1 MRLIE
6 TGAVPEAA
14 LPVEGFRAHLRIGTG
29 FAEAGLQDAALA
41 GFLRAAIAAI
51 EGRTGKVLLA
61 RGFVLEVGRWRDA
74 RRLALPVAPLRVV
87 TAFEIVDAQG
97 TAVAVAPERW
107 QAVMDDQR
115 PHLLPVAA
123 GWPGIPQGGTARI
136 GFEAGY
142 GAHWSEIPADLAQAV
157 MMLAAHYHEYRHD
170 TALGPGCMPFG
181 VTALTER
188 FRALRLS
195 AGSGA

>member
-61 RGFVLEVGRWRDA
+61 RGFVLELARWRDA
-74 RRLALPVAPLRVV
+74 GHVALPVAPLRAV
-87 TAFEIVDAQG
+87 TGFDMVDAQG
-97 TAVAVAPERW
+97 VAVPVPTGRWRAVHDDARPRLEPLSVALPEI
-107 QAVMDDQR
+107 
-115 PHLLPVAA
+115 PS
-123 GWPGIPQGGTARI
+123 GGIARI
-136 GFEAGY
+136 AFEAGF
-142 GAHWSEIPADLAQAV
+142 GPGWADMPADLAQAA

-170 TALGPGCMPFG
+170 TGLGPGCMPFG

-195 AGSGA
+195 GRGA

>member
-14 LPVEGFRAHLRIGTG
+14 LPIEGFRAHLRLGTG
-29 FAEAGLQDAALA
+29 FAEDGLQDLVLA

-61 RGFVLEVGRWRDA
+61 RGFALEIARWRDGM
-74 RRLALPVAPLRVV
+74 RQALPVAPLVAV
-87 TAFEIVDAQG
+87 TAFETRDAMG
-97 TAVAVAPERW
+97 VTAPVPTGRWRAVADDARPRIEALTLALPEI
-107 QAVMDDQR
+107 
-115 PHLLPVAA
+115 PE
-123 GWPGIPQGGTARI
+123 GGIARI
-136 GFEAGY
+136 AFEAGF
-142 GAHWSEIPADLAQAV
+142 GPVWADIPADLAQAT
-157 MMLAAHYHEYRHD
+157 MMLAAHYYEYRHD

-188 FRALRLS
+188 FRNLRLS
-195 AGSGA
+195 GRGA